1 MQFLFAAIVVAV
13 TVAVAGVIRLVLRQ
27 LGETPSFVVC
37 VGISIILLAFLAT
50 FIATFPWGQIFSANH

>member
-1 MQFLFAAIVVAV
+1 MQFLFAAIYLAVVVA
-13 TVAVAGVIRLVLRQ
+13 AAGVIRWVLRQ

-37 VGISIILLAFLAT
+37 VGIALILLAFLAT